1 MSLASWFYGKIYSFI
16 YPVRDYIAHD
26 TIRVGTILT
35 VYPAERS
42 HVSKPYKV
50 KVVHL
55 CKEYFKTCML
65 EGTGRIATFYFDSDV
80 WKDYHHC
87 RFKIY
92 VF

>member
-55 CKEYFKTCML
+55 CKEYFRTCMFD
-65 EGTGRIATFYFDSDV
+65 GYFDSDV

>member
-1 MSLASWFYGKIYSFI
+1 MSLASWFYGIKA
-16 YPVRDYIAHD
+16 PVRDYITHF
-26 TIRVGTILT
+26 TIREGTILI

-50 KVVHL
+50 KVVYL

-65 EGTGRIATFYFDSDV
+65 DGSGHIAVFTFDSDV
-80 WKDYHHC
+80 WKDYHC
-87 RFKIY
+87 TRFKIY